1 MTLVADLDVRGD
13 FPVLDTTLTSPV
25 TGDPMPLTY
34 LDHAASTHAPA
45 PVLEEHKRFLSEAY
59 ANVHRGAHDLS
70 VVSTETYEDVRWKV
84 EAFVGAPGT
93 HEVVFA
99 SNTTEALNVAAHLVA
114 GEEGETL
121 VTMLEHHSNDLPH
134 RARGP
139 VTHVEATL
147 EGDVDLGDLEA
158 KLRDRDVKLVA
169 VTAASNVTGAR
180 PDLDRIVD
188 LAHEHGARVLVDG
201 AQALAH
207 FPVDLGSMGTSGG
220 PDLFAAPGHKAY
232 APMGSSFLVAH
243 RELLDEAAPFRPGGG
258 VVKLVAE
265 DEVVWKTGP
274 ERHEGGTPNVAGIDA
289 LGSALDY
296 LRNVGMAEVEA
307 HERALHRDLL
317 EGLRAIPEVEVYG
330 DMPPERRV
338 GVATFNVESVP
349 HSLVSTVLNHEFG
362 VATRNGCFCAHP
374 YLVRLMDI
382 GDELEAL
389 RDRLRA
395 GGSTRAPDFPGAVRA
410 SLGIYNDASDV
421 ERLLEGVRTV
431 ASGDWQGNYTFDERE
446 MAWQAETPAVA

>member
-1 MTLVADLDVRGD
+1 MADLDVRDD
-13 FPVLDTTLTSPV
+13 FPVLETELTSPV
-25 TGDPMPLTY
+25 TGEAMRLTY

-84 EAFVGAPGT
+84 EAFVGAPET
-93 HEVVFA
+93 HEVLFA
-99 SNTTEALNVAAHLVA
+99 SNTTEALNVAAHLM
-114 GEEGETL
+114 GDEPGETL

-134 RARGP
+134 RAHGP
-139 VTHVEATL
+139 VTHVEATP
-147 EGDVDLGDLEA
+147 EGDVDLGDLED
-158 KLRDRDVKLVA
+158 KLRTRDVKLVA

-188 LAHEHGARVLVDG
+188 LAHEHDARVLVDG

-207 FPVDLGSMGTSGG
+207 FPVDLQSMGSTGG

-243 RELLDEAAPFRPGGG
+243 RDLLDDAPPFRPGGG

-274 ERHEGGTPNVAGIDA
+274 ERHEGGTPNVAGAAA
-289 LGSALDY
+289 LGSAIDF
-296 LRNVGMAEVEA
+296 LRTAGMDAVEA
-307 HERALHRDLL
+307 HEQALYRDLL
-317 EGLRAIPEVEVYG
+317 DGLEAIPEVTVYG
-330 DMPPERRV
+330 DLPPERRV
-338 GVATFNVESVP
+338 GVATFNVEAVP
-349 HSLVSTVLNHEFG
+349 HSLVSTILNHEFG

-374 YLVRLMDI
+374 YLVRLMGID
-382 GDELEAL
+382 DELEAL
-389 RDRLRA
+389 RDRLRQ
-395 GGSTRAPDFPGAVRA
+395 GGSTREPDFPGAVRA
-410 SLGIYNDASDV
+410 SLGIYNDETDV
-421 ERLLEGVRTV
+421 ERLLEGVRVV
-431 ASGDWQGNYTFDERE
+431 AEGDWEGEYTFDDDQ
-446 MAWQAETPAVA
+446 MVWQAEQPALA